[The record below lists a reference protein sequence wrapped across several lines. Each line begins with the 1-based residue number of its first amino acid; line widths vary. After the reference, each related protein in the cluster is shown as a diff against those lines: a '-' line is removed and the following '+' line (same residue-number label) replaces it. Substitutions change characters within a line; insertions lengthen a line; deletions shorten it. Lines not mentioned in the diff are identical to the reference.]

1 VNAKRKS
8 RYSGALNQPIVL
20 PLGLLYRPTSPI
32 GAKGILR
39 TRLIKLLLLLDHYN
53 IKPNDPACWLKL
65 AFLLAQV
72 HVPGMKVVE
81 NAPRGPGA
89 PKKQLD
95 VSGARENVRIIDEIN
110 RERGKKGV
118 MGAIRVALKR
128 KQLMGSPDSL
138 EARYYENKD
147 LLRRVEELERRLP
160 KGFDPNSKWC
170 RPANS
175 ATNNCASHFFVACS
189 ARSSPR
195 TVPGRRGRQDHRG

>member
-1 VNAKRKS
+1 MSGRSKTH
-8 RYSGALNQPIVL
+8 YSGALNQPIVL

-65 AFLLAQV
+65 AFLLAQD

-81 NAPRGPGA
+81 NAPQRGA
-89 PKKQLD
+89 PLKPRD
-95 VSGARENVRIIDEIN
+95 VSGALENVRIIDDIKLK
-110 RERGKKGV
+110 RGKGV
-118 MGAIRVALKR
+118 MDAIRIALQR
-128 KQLMGSPDSL
+128 KLLTGSKDSL

-160 KGFDPNSKWC
+160 KGFDPNPK
-170 RPANS
+170 
-175 ATNNCASHFFVACS
+175 
-189 ARSSPR
+189 
-195 TVPGRRGRQDHRG
+195 

>member
-39 TRLIKLLLLLDHYN
+39 TRLIKLLLLLEHYD
-53 IKPNDPACWLKL
+53 IKQNDPARWEKL
-65 AFLLAQV
+65 AFVLALD
-72 HVPGMKVVE
+72 HVPGMKVVGY
-81 NAPRGPGA
+81 APRRGA
-89 PKKQLD
+89 PLKPRD

-110 RERGKKGV
+110 RERGKGV
-118 MGAIRVALKR
+118 MYAIRVVLKR
-128 KQLMGSPDSL
+128 KQLKGSPDSL

-160 KGFDPNSKWC
+160 KGFDPNSK
-170 RPANS
+170 
-175 ATNNCASHFFVACS
+175 
-189 ARSSPR
+189 
-195 TVPGRRGRQDHRG
+195 

>member
-1 VNAKRKS
+1 MSCRRKTH
-8 RYSGALNQPIVL
+8 YSGALNQPIVL

-39 TRLIKLLLLLDHYN
+39 TRLMKLLLLLDHYN

-89 PKKQLD
+89 PQKPLD
-95 VSGARENVRIIDEIN
+95 VAGARENVRIIDETD
-110 RERGKKGV
+110 RERGKGV
-118 MGAIRVALKR
+118 RDAIRIALKR
-128 KQLMGSPDSL
+128 KQLKGSAKSL
-138 EARYYENKD
+138 EARYHENKD

-160 KGFDPNSKWC
+160 TGFAS
-170 RPANS
+170 RPIGELD
-175 ATNNCASHFFVACS
+175 FE
-189 ARSSPR
+189 
-195 TVPGRRGRQDHRG
+195 

>member
-1 VNAKRKS
+1 MS
-8 RYSGALNQPIVL
+8 RRSKTLYSGALNQPIVL

-53 IKPNDPACWLKL
+53 IKPNDPACWLEL

-89 PKKQLD
+89 PQKLVD
-95 VSGARENVRIIDEIN
+95 VSGVEENVRLIDEIN
-110 RERGKKGV
+110 RERGKGFRD
-118 MGAIRVALKR
+118 AIRIALKR
-128 KQLMGSPDSL
+128 KQLQGSAKSL

-160 KGFDPNSKWC
+160 KGFDPNSK
-170 RPANS
+170 
-175 ATNNCASHFFVACS
+175 
-189 ARSSPR
+189 
-195 TVPGRRGRQDHRG
+195 